1 MRSSTVILASAL
13 ALAATAVPHASENAA
28 GAAPLTVIAARVSID
43 GTSNIHAYTASTKA
57 VRVSAIDV
65 EGMPQGDLLD
75 YVLEPGVLKGLAVAI
90 PAASL
95 SSPKDGLDKNMH
107 KALKVE
113 QHADIT
119 FRLRSLAADGP
130 GYTAIGIL
138 TIAGVEREATL
149 ALQVRRKDATLAI
162 TGTTTVLMTDF
173 GIQPP
178 KAMMGMLK
186 TDPKV
191 QIRIELEL
199 GAGTT

>member
-13 ALAATAVPHASENAA
+13 ALAATAVPRASGNAV
-28 GAAPLTVIAARVSID
+28 GTAPLTVIAASVSID
-43 GTSNIHAYTASTKA
+43 GTSNIHAYTASTKT
-57 VRVSAIDV
+57 VRVSAIEVD
-65 EGMPQGDLLD
+65 GTPQGDRLD
-75 YVLEPGVLKGLAVAI
+75 YVLKPGALKGLDVVIA
-90 PAASL
+90 AASL

-119 FRLRSLAADGP
+119 FRLRSLAADGS
-130 GYTAIGIL
+130 GYKAIGML
-138 TIAGVEREATL
+138 TIAGVERETTL

-162 TGTTTVLMTDF
+162 TGTTSVLMTDF

-199 GAGTT
+199 GAATT